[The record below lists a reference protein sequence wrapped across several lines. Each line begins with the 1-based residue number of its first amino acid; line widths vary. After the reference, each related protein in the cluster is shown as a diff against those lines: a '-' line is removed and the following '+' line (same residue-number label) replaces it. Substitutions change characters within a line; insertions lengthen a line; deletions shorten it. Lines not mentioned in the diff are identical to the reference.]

1 MTALA
6 QLAARHAG
14 AWSSGDPTPPRA
26 PAVLLTVL
34 LDGGPLRPLEW
45 LHLLRY
51 KPDLDTDLPDSG
63 LASAEAIW
71 RASTNDSMLREL
83 LLGQLAAGLCGDGGL
98 CDSMITAFHA
108 CRPLADAEPHL
119 QEVIAALL
127 VMEQEPA
134 TLLRLLVHQQRTPR
148 ELLVRTGLPEV
159 ALMGQLVAGIAAV
172 IGEEGFGGWLVGGV
186 AEMDELVVDRVAE
199 AVLACGGSGDSQVQW
214 WLKNGY
220 GEGVVG
226 SRWRWLSEDGKQRM
240 RALT

>member
-1 MTALA
+1 LTALA
-6 QLAARHAG
+6 QLAARRAG
-14 AWSSGDPTPPRA
+14 AWSSGDPTPPRE
-26 PAVLLTVL
+26 PPVLLSVL
-34 LDGGPLRPLEW
+34 LDGGPIRPLEW

-51 KPDLDTDLPDSG
+51 KPDLDATLPDSG

-71 RASTNDSMLREL
+71 RASTGDPMLREL

-98 CDSMITAFHA
+98 CDSLITAFHT

-127 VMEQEPA
+127 VMEEEPA
-134 TLLRLLVHQQRTPR
+134 ALLRLLVQQQRTPK

-159 ALMGQLVAGIAAV
+159 ALMGRLVNGIGAV
-172 IGEEGFGGWLVGGV
+172 IGEEGFSGWLVGGV
-186 AEMDELVVDRVAE
+186 AEMDEMVADQVAE
-199 AVLACGGSGDSQVQW
+199 VVLECGDGDGQVRW

-226 SRWRWLSEDGKQRM
+226 SRWRWLSESGKQRM
-240 RALT
+240 RELT